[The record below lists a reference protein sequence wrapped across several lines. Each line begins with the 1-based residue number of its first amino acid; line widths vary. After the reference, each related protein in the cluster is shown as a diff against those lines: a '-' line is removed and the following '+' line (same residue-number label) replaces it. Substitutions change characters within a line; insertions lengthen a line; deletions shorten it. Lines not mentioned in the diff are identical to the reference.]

1 MFGSIPFLLW
11 YWHLHF
17 CSVNWCSKQDLPT
30 PISPT
35 MMYLKMYE
43 YCEEDILE
51 VGKLFEFCN
60 RSSTN
65 RSNIQTKEGNGNEEV
80 QANTEELLGIT
91 RRWLIGGEGWT
102 EAAFGYLLTQLN
114 LRVWAGSLERRWHV
128 FCTSRWMRRHN
139 RVVA

>member
-1 MFGSIPFLLW
+1 
-11 YWHLHF
+11 
-17 CSVNWCSKQDLPT
+17 
-30 PISPT
+30 

-65 RSNIQTKEGNGNEEV
+65 RSNIQTKEGSDNEKV

-91 RRWLIGGEGWT
+91 RRGLIGGGVWIVTYTVKFTRLNGKRTTTVTRFLYVQMDATTQRGSRVGRVGERVI
-102 EAAFGYLLTQLN
+102 EINNELTKAKDQMLCFS
-114 LRVWAGSLERRWHV
+114 RCV
-128 FCTSRWMRRHN
+128 TSRLGSGSR
-139 RVVA
+139 

>member
-1 MFGSIPFLLW
+1 
-11 YWHLHF
+11 
-17 CSVNWCSKQDLPT
+17 
-30 PISPT
+30 

-65 RSNIQTKEGNGNEEV
+65 RLNIQTKEGSGNEEV

-91 RRWLIGGEGWT
+91 RRWLIGGGVWIVTYTVKFTRLNGRRTTTVTRFLYVQMDATPQWGSRVGRVGERVI
-102 EAAFGYLLTQLN
+102 EINNELTKAKDQMLCFSWC
-114 LRVWAGSLERRWHV
+114 V
-128 FCTSRWMRRHN
+128 TSRLGSGSR
-139 RVVA
+139 